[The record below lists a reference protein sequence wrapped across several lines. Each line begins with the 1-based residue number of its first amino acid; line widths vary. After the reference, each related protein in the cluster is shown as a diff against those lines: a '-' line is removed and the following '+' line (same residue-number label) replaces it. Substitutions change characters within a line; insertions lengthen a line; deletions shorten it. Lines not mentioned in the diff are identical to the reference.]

1 MNNMLQEIN
10 MDRAIELARDYFSK
24 LYREEEYAKAAGLT
38 IPNLIGF
45 NTISAT
51 EEDGLYIIKC
61 EVKESYF
68 SITKYKYI
76 LKINKLG
83 ELKELKRE
91 E

>member
-1 MNNMLQEIN
+1 MQQEIN
-10 MDRAIELARDYFSK
+10 IVKAIELARDYFSK
-24 LYREEEYAKAAGLT
+24 LYREEEYAKATGLA

-51 EEDGLYIIKC
+51 EENGLYVIKC

-68 SITKYKYI
+68 SLNKNVYTV
-76 LKINKLG
+76 KINKMG

-91 E
+91 

>member
-1 MNNMLQEIN
+1 

-61 EVKESYF
+61 EVKEAIF
-68 SITKYKYI
+68 Q
-76 LKINKLG
+76 
-83 ELKELKRE
+83 
-91 E
+91 